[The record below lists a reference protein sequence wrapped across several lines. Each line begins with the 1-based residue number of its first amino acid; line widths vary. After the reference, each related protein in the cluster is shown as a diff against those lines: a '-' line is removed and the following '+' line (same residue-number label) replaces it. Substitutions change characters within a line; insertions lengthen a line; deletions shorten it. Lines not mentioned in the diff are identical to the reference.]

1 MPLGK
6 ALSKAAAEKL
16 EEAKGFVTGAA
27 PPPPRAY
34 GLTLKRTP
42 PETPEDEPPQSQCLK
57 ITMKCCL
64 IPVAVFTWI
73 IGKLLIMLIMVV
85 GGCLY
90 PCVGNAML
98 AMIFSD
104 PQAAAQ
110 SGKENAQAAGSCLLC
125 IYSVLVFS
133 RKQLVNPLGNLCAW

>member
-1 MPLGK
+1 M
-6 ALSKAAAEKL
+6 LSVPWLVFSLAM
-16 EEAKGFVTGAA
+16 
-27 PPPPRAY
+27 
-34 GLTLKRTP
+34 GLNLATL
-42 PETPEDEPPQSQCLK
+42 S
-57 ITMKCCL
+57 
-64 IPVAVFTWI
+64 V
-73 IGKLLIMLIMVV
+73 LIMVV